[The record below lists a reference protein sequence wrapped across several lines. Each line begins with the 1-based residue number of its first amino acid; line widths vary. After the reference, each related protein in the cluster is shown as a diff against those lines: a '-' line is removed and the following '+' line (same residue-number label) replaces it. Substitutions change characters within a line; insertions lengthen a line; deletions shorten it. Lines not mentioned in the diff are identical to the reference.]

1 MSLLSACMLGI
12 HVCKDDG
19 PDRIDN
25 KLYALYFAFFSL
37 QMY

>member
-1 MSLLSACMLGI
+1 MGKPF
-12 HVCKDDG
+12 CKDVWR
-19 PDRIDN
+19 DRIDN